1 MVAEG
6 LNATDCKSVPKS
18 GSLVQIQSTPRE
30 RRMKERKTGRG
41 RKVRKA
47 GGWKKGE
54 QKGRKGK
61 EGGNRHFVRGKPL
74 KGNREVKKAREAGVY
89 GCGKE
94 RAKERCRS
102 FGVSERAVL
111 GKMRGVALGGMER
124 TMKRKMVMGPERK
137 RKEREAIQK
146 EYVRGTVR
154 GRKMKRGL
162 PVRGQRT
169 ATNGKTARRL
179 NGKRV

>member
-1 MVAEG
+1 MQQTVNLY
-6 LNATDCKSVPKS
+6 LNRVHWFKSNPP
-18 GSLVQIQSTPRE
+18 QRE
-30 RRMKERKTGRG
+30 RRMKERPKGRKE
-41 RKVRKA
+41 KVRKA
-47 GGWKKGE
+47 GGWKVRKGE
-54 QKGRKGK
+54 KLRKGK
-61 EGGNRHFVRGKPL
+61 GKVGTNRHFVRGKPL
-74 KGNREVKKAREAGVY
+74 KGNREVTKGREAGVY
-89 GCGKE
+89 GCGKR

-102 FGVSERAVL
+102 FGVSERAKL
-111 GKMRGVALGGMER
+111 GKMRGVALGRMER
-124 TMKRKMVMGPERK
+124 TMKSKMLMGPERK

-169 ATNGKTARRL
+169 STNGKTARRL